1 MVNPYKD
8 ELEGDYKI
16 RTFSEDISENELIW
30 HRDRNDREITVVEGA
45 GWQLQMDNKLPEDL
59 QKGKLY
65 NINKMEY
72 HRLIKGE
79 GTLKIKIWEK

>member
-8 ELEGDYKI
+8 VLEENYKI
-16 RTFSEDISENELIW
+16 RTFSEDVSEDELIW
-30 HRDRNDREITVVEGA
+30 HRDKNDREITVIEGS
-45 GWQLQMDNKLPEDL
+45 GWKLQMDNKLPEDL